1 MIRRRRTIH
10 LIAGLASL
18 AVANPSLAQQAKE
31 PIPRFVVDVRGAS
44 AGLPAAVGWTPSVPA
59 STELPS
65 RGFGLDL
72 GAHVYVIRVKSMAFG
87 VGAAWDIARGQTS
100 PPESTST
107 TTVVIPKVT
116 TRVITLA
123 PQVSLNF
130 GHRLGWSYLSA
141 GLGRTRVRSEA
152 EAPTTGPLQYLPRES
167 DWTKT
172 LNYGGG
178 ARWFVNSHLGVSFD
192 LRWHKVSIVP
202 PSGSDPGAPRASLL
216 TAAVGISLK

>member
-1 MIRRRRTIH
+1 MIRRLRTIH
-10 LIAGLASL
+10 VIVGLASL
-18 AVANPSLAQQAKE
+18 AVAHPSLAQQAKE
-31 PIPRFVVDVRGAS
+31 PIGRFVVDVRGTS
-44 AGLPAAVGWTPSVPA
+44 SGLPAEVGWTPSVPT

-100 PPESTST
+100 PPESTAT

-178 ARWFVNSHLGVSFD
+178 GRWFVNNHLGVSFD

>member
-1 MIRRRRTIH
+1 MVRRRRTIH
-10 LIAGLASL
+10 LVACLASL
-18 AVANPSLAQQAKE
+18 AVAHPSLAQQARE
-31 PIPRFVVDVRGAS
+31 PIGRFVVDVRGTS
-44 AGLPAAVGWTPSVPA
+44 SGLPAEVGWTPSVPS

-72 GAHVYVIRVKSMAFG
+72 GAHVFVIRFKRTVFG
-87 VGAAWDIARGQTS
+87 VGGTWDIARGQTS
-100 PPESTST
+100 PPESTAP

-116 TRVITLA
+116 TRVMTVA
-123 PQVSLNF
+123 PQISLNF
-130 GHRLGWSYLSA
+130 GHRLGWSYLSG

-152 EAPTTGPLQYLPRES
+152 EAPTSGTLQYLPRES

-172 LNYGGG
+172 LHYGGG
-178 ARWFVNSHLGVSFD
+178 ARWFVNDHLGVSFD
-192 LRWHKVSIVP
+192 LRWYKLSIVP